1 MKRGGIGLAILLVL
15 LAAGCFATWFMD
27 KTHARLENTVKK
39 AGTLALAEN
48 WEGAD
53 RLVRRARQDWEKN
66 RHISAALTDHATLEE
81 IDSLLAQLEIYQGQR
96 EKLAFAATCAQ
107 IGSYL
112 EDLGDAQDLT
122 WWNLL

>member
-1 MKRGGIGLAILLVL
+1 MKRGLIGISLLLILLLLGL
-15 LAAGCFATWFMD
+15 LATFYVTGMEDISETLRSAA
-27 KTHARLENTVKK
+27 
-39 AGTLALAEN
+39 TLAMN
-48 WEGAD
+48 NDWEGAQ
-53 RLVRRARQDWEKN
+53 RLRRKANEDWQN
-66 RHISAALTDHATLEE
+66 RRHFTACLTDHGTLEE